1 MLPRLIARMDIK
13 GPHLIKPVN
22 LEGVRKVGDPKIFC
36 AEYYNQGI
44 DEIIYHDAVAS
55 LYNRNS
61 LSELVEETAK
71 NIFVPLTVSGGIRSL
86 SDVELMLNSGADKVA
101 INTAAIQRP
110 EIIDEIASTF
120 GSQCMVV
127 SIEAKR
133 KSNGSGWEVY
143 TNCGREKTGID
154 ALDWVKESVGR
165 GAGEIFLTS
174 IDHEGMCRGFDIEL
188 CAAVSSIAPIPVIL
202 SGGMGKA
209 EDVVEAI
216 AQGGADAVAIA
227 HMLHYKKI
235 SIDDLRCCLRE
246 HSIPTR

>member
-22 LEGVRKVGDPKIFC
+22 LEGVRKVGDPKVFC
-36 AEYYNQGI
+36 ADYYKQGI

-55 LYNRNS
+55 LYNRNG
-61 LSELVEETAK
+61 LGQLVEETAR

-86 SDVELMLNSGADKVA
+86 CDVELMLNSGADKVA
-101 INTAAIQRP
+101 INTAAIESP
-110 EIIDEIASTF
+110 EIINQISSAF
-120 GSQCMVV
+120 GSQCMVL

-133 KSNGSGWEVY
+133 KPSGDGWEAY
-143 TNCGREKTGID
+143 TNGGREKTG
-154 ALDWVKESVGR
+154 LDVMEWAKEAVDR

-174 IDHEGMCRGFDIEL
+174 VDHEGMCRGFDIDL
-188 CAAVSSIAPIPVIL
+188 CGEVSSIVPIPVIL

-216 AQGGADAVAIA
+216 TRGRADAVAIA
-227 HMLHYKKI
+227 HMLHYKKTTVH
-235 SIDDLRCCLRE
+235 DLRACLRE
-246 HSIPTR
+246 HSIGAR